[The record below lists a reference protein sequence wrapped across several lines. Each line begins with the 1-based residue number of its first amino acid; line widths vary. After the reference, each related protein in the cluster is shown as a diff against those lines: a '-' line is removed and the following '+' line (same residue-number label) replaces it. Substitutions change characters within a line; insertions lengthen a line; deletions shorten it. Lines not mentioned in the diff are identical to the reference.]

1 MAGGNPSYTFM
12 SSPFMALSNQNAL
25 VVSLNVRLVSEKLL
39 LCSGKSL
46 ARRVGSTLILLFV
59 CVCST
64 ICVFLCYLF
73 IALGGGV
80 KIRLHSLQGTGA
92 CKFIS
97 YFLSCCVGMGK
108 GWL

>member
-39 LCSGKSL
+39 SSGKSL

-59 CVCST
+59 CVCALQFVYFYV
-64 ICVFLCYLF
+64 IYLLLW
-73 IALGGGV
+73 AV
-80 KIRLHSLQGTGA
+80 
-92 CKFIS
+92 
-97 YFLSCCVGMGK
+97 V
-108 GWL
+108 

>member
-1 MAGGNPSYTFM
+1 M

-59 CVCST
+59 CVCALQFVYFYV
-64 ICVFLCYLF
+64 IYLLLW
-73 IALGGGV
+73 AV
-80 KIRLHSLQGTGA
+80 
-92 CKFIS
+92 
-97 YFLSCCVGMGK
+97 V
-108 GWL
+108 